1 MQLKP
6 KKLTHTFFSW
16 KELSLSI
23 IQGLIITIGT
33 LSVYQYAVF
42 NSYNE
47 RLTRTMVFTVLIV
60 ANIFLT
66 LINRSFHYSILT
78 TLKYKNNLVPL
89 IIFITI
95 TLLGIMLFVTPLTN
109 FFEFESLNLLQ
120 LLTCIII
127 GLISVIWFEVV
138 KWIKGTNKNVG

>member
-1 MQLKP
+1 MSALA
-6 KKLTHTFFSW
+6 
-16 KELSLSI
+16 I
-23 IQGLIITIGT
+23 
-33 LSVYQYAVF
+33 
-42 NSYNE
+42 
-47 RLTRTMVFTVLIV
+47 VFTVLIV

-120 LLTCIII
+120 LLTCITI